1 MSSRSRLSKRIKT
14 VTAAIIWDGG
24 RVLLTRRGPGEKLSG
39 LWEFPGGKV
48 EPTET
53 FEQCLTRELLEELG
67 LEVCVGN
74 VVAESVYTYDHG
86 AIRLVAMETRILK
99 GQLTLSVHDKAE
111 WVPPHA
117 LEQFALAPA
126 DVPIARAVKKLAT
139 VRGTPNAAKL
149 G

>member
-1 MSSRSRLSKRIKT
+1 MKT
-14 VTAAIIWDGG
+14 VTAAIIWDAGQ
-24 RVLLTRRGPGEKLSG
+24 VLLTRRGPGENLSG

-48 EPTET
+48 EPAET
-53 FEQCLTRELLEELG
+53 LEQCLTRELLEELG

-74 VVAESVYTYDHG
+74 IVAESIYTYDQG
-86 AIRLVAMETRILK
+86 AIRLVAMEARILN

-126 DVPIARAVKKLAT
+126 DIPIAQAIKKIFAVHGAPT
-139 VRGTPNAAKL
+139 AAKF